1 MNVAKFPFVHRNL
14 FFISKNNISSLNN
27 FFIGEKRNLLSKYGI
42 TNFIYHDDV
51 ALRRGD
57 NVHDDVLKNSV
68 LLNDSFFM
76 CNLKKES
83 QEELVSERP
92 QQEILQFKNKKT
104 RLSLRRKRKRM
115 GERVSLRYR

>member
-1 MNVAKFPFVHRNL
+1 MNVAKFSFAHRNL
-14 FFISKNNISSLNN
+14 FFISKNTISSFNYLL
-27 FFIGEKRNLLSKYGI
+27 IREKKNLLPKYGVA
-42 TNFIYHDDV
+42 NFVYHDDV

-57 NVHDDVLKNSV
+57 NVHDGVLKNSV

-76 CNLKKES
+76 SYLKKES
-83 QEELVSERP
+83 QDELAFETP
-92 QQEILQFKNKKT
+92 QQGILHFKNKKT